1 MGFMRISTWLTRS
14 VAQPGFHARLVSS
27 SKPSRLL
34 VVCLS
39 ASFLFCHEAV
49 ASQTK
54 SYVVSWF
61 YTATYSQDGDC
72 PDGLND
78 NIETHFRKV
87 LALLGKSQPEIEGA
101 VKAIPGSMYVM
112 LGDRGR
118 IDGKPVSPY
127 LYPTSVPDPQIKILK
142 GKVGYGF
149 NLDGK
154 DGPDDFTDP
163 ESGERGVD
171 DQLYRVLGCFVP
183 QRASPPDRPGYP
195 SAAWDMPRDAMSAW
209 LIEVTGD
216 DLSKDGDVTIGLY
229 QATAPVLRGTDGAPI
244 PDMTFRVS
252 GDRRSTNMVH
262 GHLKD
267 GVVTSNSFTFNMLG
281 DIFYEPEFHLV
292 DARVR
297 LALKPDGTARGILG
311 GYEDWRKIYSSYA
324 SGGVFNEAV
333 VSLDIPGIYYALKR
347 MADAYPDPK
356 TGENTAISAAYA
368 IEAVPAFIVH
378 ENKTAAADAP
388 AHNPTR

>member
-1 MGFMRISTWLTRS
+1 MAKAVRLSVVSRRS
-14 VAQPGFHARLVSS
+14 LAKKGNRLA
-27 SKPSRLL
+27 LL
-34 VVCLS
+34 CGLLGS
-39 ASFLFCHEAV
+39 AFCHDAA

-78 NIETHFRKV
+78 NIETHFRKA
-87 LALLGKSQPEIEGA
+87 LALLGKSQAEIEGA
-101 VKAIPGSMYVM
+101 VKAIPGSMYFM

-127 LYPTSVPDPQIKILK
+127 LYPTSVPDPQIKTLK

-154 DGPDDFTDP
+154 EGPDDFLDP
-163 ESGERGVD
+163 ESGEHGVD
-171 DQLYRVLGCFVP
+171 NQLYRVLGCFVP
-183 QRASPPDRPGYP
+183 QRAFPPDRPGYP
-195 SAAWDMPRDAMSAW
+195 TAAWDMPRDAMGAW

-216 DLSKDGDVTIGLY
+216 DLSKDGDVTIGIY
-229 QATAPVLRGTDGAPI
+229 QATAPVMRGTDGTPI

-252 GDRRSTNMVH
+252 GDPRSYNVVH
-262 GHLKD
+262 GHLTN
-267 GVVTSNSFTFNMLG
+267 GVVASETFTFNMLG
-281 DIFYEPEFHLV
+281 DIFYEPEFHLS

-297 LALKPDGTARGILG
+297 LTLKPDGTARGILG
-311 GYEDWRKIYSSYA
+311 GYEDWRRIYSSYA

-356 TGENTAISAAYA
+356 TGENTAISTAYA
-368 IEAVPAFIVH
+368 VEAVPAFIVH
-378 ENKTAAADAP
+378 DSRTAANGAP
-388 AHNPTR
+388 PQNTSR